1 MGRYQVKMEQD
12 GSRKYYYICNT
23 DSMDIELYPSK
34 YLTHKVRAK
43 QSPNT
48 VRRAALAL
56 TYYLQFMDM
65 KEMGLTD
72 VYQLG
77 FEQQYK
83 HFTDFLDWLK
93 QGQHKEHHEKIPH
106 NGTCNAYLQDVF
118 RFYLFMEQDEWRGK
132 DLLVL
137 SYNQIVTADS
147 VGVKKVLRSQAF
159 KGYLK
164 AEERNVRA
172 AGKDEITMLLE
183 ACTNCRDQALILL
196 MAETGFRIGEILG
209 IDYIHDIDYKN
220 HLVKV
225 SFREDNENN
234 ARAKNAEYRRAKVSD
249 STFDF
254 LLYYISEYRH
264 LIQKQRHLFITIA
277 GSTAGQPMNV
287 DAVYDML
294 ERMEKNLEVQRQLT
308 GRFSMTEYVTLNR
321 DFHWEILQAADN
333 EYIEKFCHELFNKS
347 AIFLIF
353 YDQTGTNQESI
364 RTHDALLR
372 ALRERDA
379 EAAVEATKAD
389 IVCAA
394 DCLSFL

>member
-1 MGRYQVKMEQD
+1 MVSFWALLVLLKKQSGLGRKVCWYFRGILQRFGGIGRWFSVHGVGILYIASEEREEVKKMSRYQVKMQQD
-12 GSRKYYYICNT
+12 GSKRYYYICDM

-48 VRRAALAL
+48 IRRAALAL
-56 TYYLQFMDM
+56 AYYLQYIDEQQM
-65 KEMGLTD
+65 ELAD

-93 QGQHKEHHEKIPH
+93 QGRHKEHREKIPN

-159 KGYLK
+159 RGYLK

-172 AGKDEITMLLE
+172 AGKDEIKTLLE

-209 IDYIHDIDYKN
+209 IDYNCY
-220 HLVKV
+220 
-225 SFREDNENN
+225 
-234 ARAKNAEYRRAKVSD
+234 
-249 STFDF
+249 
-254 LLYYISEYRH
+254 
-264 LIQKQRHLFITIA
+264 
-277 GSTAGQPMNV
+277 
-287 DAVYDML
+287 
-294 ERMEKNLEVQRQLT
+294 
-308 GRFSMTEYVTLNR
+308 
-321 DFHWEILQAADN
+321 
-333 EYIEKFCHELFNKS
+333 
-347 AIFLIF
+347 
-353 YDQTGTNQESI
+353 
-364 RTHDALLR
+364 
-372 ALRERDA
+372 
-379 EAAVEATKAD
+379 
-389 IVCAA
+389 
-394 DCLSFL
+394 

>member
-12 GSRKYYYICNT
+12 GSRKYYYICNM

-48 VRRAALAL
+48 IRRAALAL

-65 KEMGLTD
+65 KERGLAD

-249 STFDF
+249 STYDF

-294 ERMEKNLEVQRQLT
+294 ERMEKKTGVKTTPHMLRRYFGNERWRAGWRLEMISHAYGHKHLETTIRYLNTIDDRLIEASDEFYEKNSALYDASQL
-308 GRFSMTEYVTLNR
+308 M
-321 DFHWEILQAADN
+321 
-333 EYIEKFCHELFNKS
+333 
-347 AIFLIF
+347 
-353 YDQTGTNQESI
+353 
-364 RTHDALLR
+364 
-372 ALRERDA
+372 
-379 EAAVEATKAD
+379 
-389 IVCAA
+389 
-394 DCLSFL
+394 